1 MKYFFQMLSSEIRNS
16 INLIYFLLLMGNAG
30 YVCVSVKTHTFFV
43 WVQTDLDVTQH
54 VSVSSNKDVTF
65 LCILPHISPKNKY

>member
-16 INLIYFLLLMGNAG
+16 INLTYFLFLMGNAG
-30 YVCVSVKTHTFFV
+30 YVCVSIKTHICFV

-54 VSVSSNKDVTF
+54 VSVSSKNDFTF
-65 LCILPHISPKNKY
+65 LCTLPHISPKNKY